1 LEGFPRGRSSRQG
14 QGSRPM
20 NECVSDG
27 CRGSE
32 SEPYSVPDYDCAG
45 NPAIAGGVR
54 PSAADLCV
62 NDDLSHA
69 NQSALGALRFA
80 GSVLRPAPL
89 ASRYPFCGSGTSKLR
104 YFLLL
109 PPVPF
114 ENRYS
119 SSFLNLYV
127 SFFRLPQNYLATG
140 VSGASGIAVSAAI
153 FQEPSACFL

>member
-1 LEGFPRGRSSRQG
+1 
-14 QGSRPM
+14 M

-45 NPAIAGGVR
+45 NPAIGGAVR

-69 NQSALGALRFA
+69 NQSAPGALRFA
-80 GSVLRPAPL
+80 GSVPQPAPL
-89 ASRYPFCGSGTSKLR
+89 ASRYPFYGSGTSKLR
-104 YFLLL
+104 YFLLH

-127 SFFRLPQNYLATG
+127 SFFRLPQIKEGGLQSARGFCLAGSRTLKC
-140 VSGASGIAVSAAI
+140 VLPDASIVR
-153 FQEPSACFL
+153 